1 VTSYEFIVESHTGP
15 LEAIVGTDGSLEI
28 FGLNVEH
35 EQAMNEFSDKAST
48 AYALVL
54 LWDQLTDV
62 VAFRYGLRQGLM
74 DELAVFISECSN
86 FVEHWPMTDFVFSDD
101 EMESHNVHNALASLL
116 KEAVANLD
124 ETACLAIARFA
135 RAIGVHVEIDTR
147 NWGTRLL
154 DDFVTLFKEYHF
166 FVFDGQNVASSW
178 TKYSKCVYTD
188 IFYFTRK
195 SVATTSEDD
204 PDYDPRQEISPE
216 EKRLVEKIMN
226 VIGIKDPPAD
236 DACRYTDSPPW
247 TRDIGIAGECA
258 LAYYPLRPREET
270 PYSVKR
276 YEPTLIEY
284 PDLVEARKA
293 ASMAR
298 AIDEANGHF
307 YDIRLM
313 VRTYDRTTEEYEHWD
328 HMSKK
333 RRQRVGSFHDWVAQ
347 NWEEV

>member
-1 VTSYEFIVESHTGP
+1 MTSYEFVVESHTGP

-28 FGLNVEH
+28 FDLNVEH
-35 EQAMNEFSDKAST
+35 EQAMNEFSDKASP

-54 LWDQLTDV
+54 LWDRLTDV
-62 VAFRYGLRQGLM
+62 VAFRYGLRQDLM
-74 DELAVFISECSN
+74 DALAVFISECPN
-86 FVEHWPMTDFVFSDD
+86 IVERWPMTDFVFNDD
-101 EMESHNVHNALASLL
+101 EMEFHSVHNALASLL

-135 RAIGVHVEIDTR
+135 RAIGVHVEINPGRWETKQIDE
-147 NWGTRLL
+147 
-154 DDFVTLFKEYHF
+154 FATLFMESHYL
-166 FVFDGQNVASSW
+166 VLANQDVAGPW
-178 TKYSKCVYTD
+178 NKYSKCVYTD

-195 SVATTSEDD
+195 SVAATSADD

-216 EKRLVEKIMN
+216 EKRLAEKIMN

-236 DACRYTDSPPW
+236 DACLYADSPPW
-247 TRDIGIAGECA
+247 TRDIGIAGKYA
-258 LAYYPLRPREET
+258 LAYYLLRPHEET

-298 AIDEANGHF
+298 AIDEANGHS
-307 YDIRLM
+307 YDIRIM